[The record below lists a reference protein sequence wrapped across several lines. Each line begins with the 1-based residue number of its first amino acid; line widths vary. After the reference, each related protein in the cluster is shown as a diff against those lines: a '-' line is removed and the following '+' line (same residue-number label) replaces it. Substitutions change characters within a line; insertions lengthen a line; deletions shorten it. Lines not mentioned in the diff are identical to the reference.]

1 MRLINLIVVAIF
13 ATYSFANAQI
23 VKKQF
28 QDNGNRETT
37 VVVKEDAA
45 DDYDVLN
52 SQFNI
57 DDVGM
62 GTVIR
67 IDTETELPA
76 PSTAEM
82 VANVSEETPIEIK
95 KTSKV
100 VIQDS
105 NEAVDRASEPVAKKV
120 VKKAPARSSSSKSY
134 KKSSKKRSSK
144 KFKVKKKKRKRY
156 SKRKKF
162 KSCYR
167 F

>member
-45 DDYDVLN
+45 NDYDVLN

-82 VANVSEETPIEIK
+82 VANVSEDTPLEIE

-100 VIQDS
+100 VTQDT

-120 VKKAPARSSSSKSY
+120 VKKAPSRSSSSKSY
-134 KKSSKKRSSK
+134 KKSKKRSSK

-162 KSCYR
+162 NSCYR

>member
-45 DDYDVLN
+45 NDYDVLN

-82 VANVSEETPIEIK
+82 VANVSEENPVIEE
-95 KTSKV
+95 KTTKV
-100 VIQDS
+100 VTQDT

-120 VKKAPARSSSSKSY
+120 VKKAPTRSSSSKSY
-134 KKSSKKRSSK
+134 KKSKKRSSN

-162 KSCYR
+162 NSCYR

>member
-45 DDYDVLN
+45 NDYDVLN

-76 PSTAEM
+76 PSTEEM
-82 VANVSEETPIEIK
+82 VANVSEETPAIK
-95 KTSKV
+95 EKTSKV
-100 VIQDS
+100 VTQDT
-105 NEAVDRASEPVAKKV
+105 NEAVDRASEPVAKKT

-134 KKSSKKRSSK
+134 KKSKKRSSK
-144 KFKVKKKKRKRY
+144 RFKVKKKKRKRY